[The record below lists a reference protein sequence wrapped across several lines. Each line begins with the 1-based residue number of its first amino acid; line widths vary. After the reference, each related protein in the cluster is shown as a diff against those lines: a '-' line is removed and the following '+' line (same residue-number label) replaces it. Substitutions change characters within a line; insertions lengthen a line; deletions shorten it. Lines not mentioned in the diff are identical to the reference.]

1 MPPNASSR
9 GDVLAAVAD
18 VCVKELRPDVR
29 KIDESGFYPD
39 QAMHN
44 FGPAGLYAQHLSGQ
58 GLASDIDMPLAIES
72 MALVGFECLS
82 TAFCVW
88 CHDACGWYLEKTQN
102 TGLRDKL
109 VPEIA
114 SGKALGATGLSNP
127 MKFYSDIEPLRVFAE
142 RVDGGYVI
150 NGSLPWVSNLGD
162 DHYFG
167 VVFEMK
173 KQPEHRVMAIVQC
186 NQPGVKLCDGG
197 RFIAL
202 EGSATWATRFDDCF
216 VADDSILADPADE
229 YIKAIRPGFVLMQ
242 VGMAIGHIRACAAV
256 MRKQDKTH
264 WHVNQFLTH
273 ADELEQRANELL
285 ERTKLL
291 AETPHETSPEFVVQ
305 ALQARLDAGE
315 LSLAAGQECMLNG
328 GARAYAEKSNQ
339 NRKLRESYFVGV
351 VTPATKHLKKEIARL
366 TA

>member
-1 MPPNASSR
+1 
-9 GDVLAAVAD
+9 
-18 VCVKELRPDVR
+18 
-29 KIDESGFYPD
+29 
-39 QAMHN
+39 
-44 FGPAGLYAQHLSGQ
+44 
-58 GLASDIDMPLAIES
+58 
-72 MALVGFECLS
+72 
-82 TAFCVW
+82 
-88 CHDACGWYLEKTQN
+88 
-102 TGLRDKL
+102 
-109 VPEIA
+109 
-114 SGKALGATGLSNP
+114 

-142 RVDGGYVI
+142 RVSDGYVI
-150 NGSLPWVSNLGD
+150 NGSLPWVSNIEN

-173 KQPEHRVMAIVQC
+173 GKPEHRVMAMVQC
-186 NQPGVKLCDGG
+186 DQPGVKLCDGG

-216 VADDSILADPADE
+216 IPDEFVLADPADE

-242 VGMAIGHIRACAAV
+242 VGMGIGLVRSCAAI

-273 ADELEQRANELL
+273 ADELEEQADELL
-285 ERTKLL
+285 ERTKQL
-291 AETPHETSPEFVVQ
+291 AQTPHETSRDFVVQ
-305 ALQARLDAGE
+305 TLQARLDAGE
-315 LSLAAGQECMLNG
+315 LSMAAAQACMLNG

-351 VTPATKHLKKEIARL
+351 VTPATKHLRKEIARL